1 MKFTVKREA
10 LLPLLTRVN
19 NIIEK
24 NSTQKIRTHILITAN
39 EGQLSLVG
47 FDNEMK
53 VSGSVPAAVSEA
65 GAITVTSH
73 TLFESVK
80 SLNGQADIEI
90 SLHENSLHVI
100 GGKSQI
106 HLATMP
112 AEDFPVP
119 DDYQFDQQFALPAS
133 QLVDLFNQVKFSMAS
148 NDVRHYLNGLLL
160 HVTPTQILAVSTD
173 GHRLS
178 VSEIANTFGV
188 SEHKAIIPRK
198 AVQELTSWLGGIDA
212 ELTINISGTHI
223 QFVFGNL
230 EMTST
235 LINAEYPA
243 YETVIPEQA
252 QELIIIPKDS
262 LNQALNRAKI
272 VSNEHGLGASLAFSP
287 WELSLSAKNMDNESV
302 DETLEINYNGKPIK
316 TAFNINYLQNILS
329 VIDNENITMS
339 LQDGHSSCLIFDA
352 EKENSRY
359 IVMPMNI

>member
-24 NSTQKIRTHILITAN
+24 NSTQKIRTHILMTAN

-53 VSGSVPAAVSEA
+53 VSGNVPAAIEEA
-65 GAITVTSH
+65 GAVTVTSH
-73 TLFESVK
+73 TLFESIK
-80 SLNGQADIEI
+80 SLNGQSDIEI
-90 SLHENSLHVI
+90 SLHENSLHVV

-119 DDYQFDQQFALPAS
+119 DDYQFEQQFALPAS
-133 QLVDLFNQVKFSMAS
+133 QLVSLFNQVKFSMAS

-178 VSEIANTFGV
+178 VSEIANTFNV

-198 AVQELTSWLGGIDA
+198 AVQELTTWLSGVDA
-212 ELTINISGTHI
+212 ELMINISNTHI

-243 YETVIPEQA
+243 YETVIPELSD
-252 QELIIIPKDS
+252 ELIIVPKS
-262 LNQALNRAKI
+262 ELSQALNRAKI
-272 VSNEHGLGASLAFSP
+272 VSNEHGLGASLVFSP
-287 WELSLSAKNMDNESV
+287 WKLNLSAKNMDNESV
-302 DETLEINYNGKPIK
+302 EETLDINYNGEEIK

-329 VIDNENITMS
+329 VIDNENVTMS